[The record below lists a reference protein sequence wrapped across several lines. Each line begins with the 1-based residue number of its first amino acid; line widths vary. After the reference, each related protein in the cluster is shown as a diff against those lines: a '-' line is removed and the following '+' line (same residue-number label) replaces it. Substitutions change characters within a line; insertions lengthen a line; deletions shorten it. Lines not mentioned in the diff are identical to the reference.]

1 MPRTVI
7 SAVAPGSPARR
18 AGVRAGETLL
28 EINGHPVEDV
38 LDYQYYGYDRAVTLK
53 LKTPAGRERRVR
65 LKKEEGQDL
74 GLQFEDFLMDRMRT
88 CANRCL
94 FCFVDQLPEGLRPTL
109 YCKDDDA
116 RLSFLTGSYI
126 TLTNLTERE
135 MERIKELKI
144 SPIHVSVHA
153 TDPELRRFLM
163 GNEKAGEV
171 LPRLR
176 ELAEAGI
183 TMDCQIVACPG
194 INDGEA
200 LQKTMEDLKDLYPQ
214 VESVSVVPVGLTR
227 HREGLY
233 DLKPYDADS
242 ASEVLDM
249 VEAFAERCL
258 EETGSRIFWCSDEFY
273 LRAGREIPED
283 AYYEDYFQLENG
295 VGMLRLLKTEFLDRL
310 EEMEPP
316 AEPLKN
322 FTVACGTDAAGWIDS
337 LLEEA
342 ARKGAPRGQVIAVP
356 NRFLGESITVSGLV
370 TGGDLISRLKGE
382 DLGDRLL
389 LPENMLRH
397 EGDVF
402 LDDVSAADVARGLNV
417 PVEIV
422 GRDGGALCDAVFDV
436 PGERKILLP
445 SG

>member
-7 SAVAPGSPARR
+7 SEVAPGSPARR

-28 EINGHPVEDV
+28 EINGHAVEDV

-74 GLQFEDFLMDRMRT
+74 GLRFEDYLMDRMRT

-135 MERIKELKI
+135 MQRIKELKI

-153 TDPELRRFLM
+153 TDPELRSFLM
-163 GNEKAGEV
+163 GNEKAGQV
-171 LPRLR
+171 LARLQD
-176 ELAEAGI
+176 LAGAGI
-183 TMDCQIVACPG
+183 FMDCQIVACPG
-194 INDGEA
+194 INDGAA
-200 LQKTMEDLKDLYPQ
+200 LKKTMEDLKELYPQ

-227 HREGLY
+227 HRQGLFS
-233 DLKPYDADS
+233 LKPYDADS
-242 ASEVLDM
+242 ASAVLDM
-249 VEAFAERCL
+249 VEDFAEKCL
-258 EETGSRIFWCSDEFY
+258 KDTGSRIFWCSDEFY
-273 LRAGREIPED
+273 LRAGRNIPED
-283 AYYEDYFQLENG
+283 EFYEDYFQLENG
-295 VGMLRLLKTEFLDRL
+295 VGMLRLLKTEFDERL

-316 AEPLKN
+316 AGPLKN
-322 FTVACGTDAAGWIDS
+322 FSVACGTDAAGWIDD

-342 ARKGAPRGQVIAVP
+342 AKKGAARGTVYAVP
-356 NRFLGESITVSGLV
+356 NRFLGDTITVSGLL
-370 TGGDLISRLKGE
+370 TGRDLIERLRGGDLGE
-382 DLGDRLL
+382 RLL

-402 LDDVSAADVARGLNV
+402 LDDVSAADVARELGV

-422 GRDGGALCDAVFDV
+422 GRDGAALC
-436 PGERKILLP
+436 
-445 SG
+445 